1 MSASAFFRIGFEILF
16 NQPQELVDLISD
28 LERTLKN
35 IWGGVSHISS
45 SSLVWGG
52 DSEMVR
58 LAFSEQI
65 ERGGI
70 QIQLAGLLRA
80 SGVIECLRASRCVEI
95 YEHIY
100 EATRSR
106 GMRIRITISP

>member
-1 MSASAFFRIGFEILF
+1 MGISVFFRIVFEILF
-16 NQPQELVDLISD
+16 SQPQELVDLISD
-28 LERTLKN
+28 LERTLRN
-35 IWGGVSHISS
+35 TWGGVSHISS
-45 SSLVWGG
+45 SSLVWGS

-65 ERGGI
+65 ERGGMPI
-70 QIQLAGLLRA
+70 QPIGLLRA

-106 GMRIRITISP
+106 GLRIRITIYP

>member
-1 MSASAFFRIGFEILF
+1 MDALAFFRIGFEILF
-16 NQPQELVDLISD
+16 SHPQELVDLISD
-28 LERTLKN
+28 LERTLRN
-35 IWGGVSHISS
+35 TWGGVSHISS

-52 DSEMVR
+52 DFEMVR
-58 LAFSEQI
+58 IAFSEQI

-70 QIQLAGLLRA
+70 PIQPIGLLRA
-80 SGVIECLRASRCVEI
+80 SGAIECIKASRCVEI

-106 GMRIRITISP
+106 GMRIRIAIAP